1 MFSFFP
7 AKSFL
12 INFAIICPYFGGNCF
27 SQILWRY
34 SEKGAF
40 VLYRKSNKAKWMFEY
55 GQNFY
60 ILCFIECFLFFA
72 VWMMGYWSP
81 GVFPF
86 PKEGKDQEED
96 FLKLPQ
102 KKISV
107 DVKSKDWKMAKSCWI
122 SPKYGAWQLSDFS
135 PVGNPWWWLPI
146 FQTSQEN

>member
-1 MFSFFP
+1 
-7 AKSFL
+7 
-12 INFAIICPYFGGNCF
+12 
-27 SQILWRY
+27 
-34 SEKGAF
+34 
-40 VLYRKSNKAKWMFEY
+40 MFEY

-86 PKEGKDQEED
+86 SKEGKDQEED

-107 DVKSKDWKMAKSCWI
+107 DVKSKDEKWRNRVESHRNMGHDSC
-122 SPKYGAWQLSDFS
+122 L
-135 PVGNPWWWLPI
+135 
-146 FQTSQEN
+146 TSHL